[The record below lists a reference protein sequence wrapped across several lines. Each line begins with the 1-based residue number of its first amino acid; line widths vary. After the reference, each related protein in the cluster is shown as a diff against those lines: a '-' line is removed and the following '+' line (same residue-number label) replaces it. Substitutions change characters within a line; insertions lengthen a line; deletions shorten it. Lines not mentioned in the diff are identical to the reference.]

1 MIPVQFCNYNLDYQ
15 QRLGFLKL
23 LTWTARGV
31 RGGKEDLLRRLE
43 SLYPASAATKNS
55 PRQRAGMG
63 ARAPQKPTAAPHLK
77 GAFDPDA
84 LLRREEI
91 PSWQP
96 GFSFQRLDR
105 LVLWAEMLGL
115 ITASGR
121 LAEWSTPLIVDGV
134 GVAPPDPISVEN
146 PFRLSPRDRAYF
158 LAVLMYHDH
167 VLLHM
172 LAIISSYDEGH
183 YINARDACIVVTDAL
198 GRTLDQARG
207 TNIQSVRARQAL
219 RDVLERVAGME
230 KLPHKGALLNPGER
244 PRVLAAMGTANVR
257 NHLAEYHAVC
267 RFEQLTDLGLL
278 VKSRKN
284 PDGES
289 PEERR
294 RARTTWGWYVT
305 DVTRVF
311 GRLIAPCGSDV
322 DRYLHDFWAQSAM
335 AGNPDTAML
344 DVRRDQRRIA
354 EFLDVALPRAS
365 RQLGAIQVHTW
376 IFIAALDALDAG
388 LVLEF
393 STAYSLLDAMRHDP
407 RYSTYLRQSGQQN
420 YLGRTA
426 SVVEGC
432 MADYVSRFPIEL
444 GR

>member
-1 MIPVQFCNYNLDYQ
+1 
-15 QRLGFLKL
+15 
-23 LTWTARGV
+23 
-31 RGGKEDLLRRLE
+31 
-43 SLYPASAATKNS
+43 
-55 PRQRAGMG
+55 
-63 ARAPQKPTAAPHLK
+63 
-77 GAFDPDA
+77 
-84 LLRREEI
+84 
-91 PSWQP
+91 
-96 GFSFQRLDR
+96 
-105 LVLWAEMLGL
+105 MLGL

-121 LAEWSTPLIVDGV
+121 LAEWCTPLIVDSA
-134 GVAPPDPISVEN
+134 GVAPPDPILAEN

-172 LAIISSYDEGH
+172 LSILSSYDEGH

-230 KLPHKGALLNPGER
+230 MLPHKGALLNTEER
-244 PRVLAAMGTANVR
+244 PRVLAALMRAANVR

-284 PDGES
+284 PDDES
-289 PEERR
+289 MEERR

-305 DVTRVF
+305 DVTKAF
-311 GRLIAPCGSDV
+311 GRLIAPCGSDI
-322 DRYLHDFWAQSAM
+322 DRYLHDFFGRSQRWPELPSM
-335 AGNPDTAML
+335 AIL

-376 IFIAALDALDAG
+376 VFIAALDALDAG

-426 SVVEGC
+426 SVVEGR
-432 MADYVSRFPIEL
+432 MADYVSAVSD
-444 GR
+444 

>member
-15 QRLGFLKL
+15 QRIGFLKL
-23 LTWTARGV
+23 LAWTAKGV

-43 SLYPASAATKNS
+43 SLYPASAANKTAS
-55 PRQRAGMG
+55 RSRGG
-63 ARAPQKPTAAPHLK
+63 IGRGTQKPTAAHLK
-77 GAFDPDA
+77 GTFDPDA
-84 LLRREEI
+84 LLQREEI

-115 ITASGR
+115 ITSSGR
-121 LAEWSTPLIVDGV
+121 LAEWSTPLIVGSPGV
-134 GVAPPDPISVEN
+134 VPQDPIRTEN
-146 PFRLSPRDRAYF
+146 PFHLSPRDKAYF

-172 LAIISSYDEGH
+172 LTILSGYDEGH
-183 YINARDACIVVTDAL
+183 YINARAACIVVTDAL

-219 RDVLERVAGME
+219 RDVLERIAGME
-230 KLPHKGALLNPGER
+230 KLPHKGALINSDER
-244 PRVLAAMGTANVR
+244 PRVLRAMGAENAR
-257 NHLAEYHAVC
+257 NHLAEYHTVC
-267 RFEQLTDLGLL
+267 RFEQMTDLGLL
-278 VKSRKN
+278 TKGPKN
-284 PDGES
+284 PDNEG

-294 RARTTWGWYVT
+294 RARTTWGWYVS
-305 DVTRVF
+305 DVTKTV
-311 GRLIAPCGSDV
+311 GRIIARCGGDV
-322 DRYLHDFWAQSAM
+322 DKYLHDCWAQSAM
-335 AGNPDTAML
+335 AGAPGTPIL
-344 DVRRDQRRIA
+344 DIHRDQRRIA
-354 EFLDVALPRAS
+354 ELLDIALPRAS

-376 IFIAALDALDAG
+376 VFIAALDALDAG

-393 STAYSLLDAMRHDP
+393 STVYSLLDAMRHDS

-426 SVVEGC
+426 SVVEGS
-432 MADYVSRFPIEL
+432 MAEYVSRFPVEI
-444 GR
+444 GS